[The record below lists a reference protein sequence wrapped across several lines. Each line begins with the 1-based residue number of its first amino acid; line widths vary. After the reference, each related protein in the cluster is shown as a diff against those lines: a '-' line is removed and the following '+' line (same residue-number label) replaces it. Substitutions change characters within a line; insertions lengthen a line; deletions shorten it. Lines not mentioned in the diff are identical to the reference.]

1 MTSEGTAR
9 AESARAVPAPSPPS
23 PPTPLR
29 AATRALAG
37 VRRVPVARVLTAG
50 PVLRASAYAVAA
62 AVVGRVV
69 RSLTGPGR
77 PVRPVRTPPVARR
90 PPPSAGGAEFR
101 VTTWTAVEVRWRV
114 D

>member
-9 AESARAVPAPSPPS
+9 AGSAGAVPAPS

-37 VRRVPVARVLTAG
+37 VRRLPVARVLTTG

-69 RSLTGPGR
+69 RSLAGPGR
-77 PVRPVRTPPVARR
+77 PVGPVRTPPSVARGL
-90 PPPSAGGAEFR
+90 PPPAGGADVR
-101 VTTWTAVEVRWRV
+101 VTTWTAVEIRWRT